1 MTYIWSYTTSASK
14 ITWNVSSKIQ
24 CGSQSTNSDSETTGS
39 INVKKPQSRS
49 FWSLW
54 PSATASSSLSAKSSN
69 NEVIDNNDTSPQAA
83 PGSAATNDNTQQ
95 IQWTDTFD
103 YL

>member
-24 CGSQSTNSDSETTGS
+24 CGTKSVDSDSETAGS

-54 PSATASSSLSAKSSN
+54 PSAATSSTQSAKSSN
-69 NEVIDNNDTSPQAA
+69 NEVIDNNDTSAQAT
-83 PGSAATNDNTQQ
+83 PGSASTNDSTQQ
-95 IQWTDTFD
+95 I
-103 YL
+103 